1 MSRKWS
7 LIWQGMGIV
16 CLVTGFTLW
25 MVSPARAQ
33 CGDNPPKSSCIT
45 CHDKEDPVYKE
56 GEWHAIHAKKDIC
69 TSCHGGNCA
78 SMDKTLAH
86 ESLVA
91 NPLDDIYTSCHSCH
105 PDDYATRAAPFAVVL
120 AVTPGSIATPT
131 AAPTS
136 QVVEHPMVILPVSA
150 PASGPGQPWILL
162 LDAMMFTCL
171 ISLAVIGLLFYLRKH
186 HKSYHLGEL

>member
-7 LIWQGMGIV
+7 LIWHGIGIV
-16 CLVTGFTLW
+16 CLVTGLTLW
-25 MVSPARAQ
+25 VVSPASAQ

-45 CHDKEDPVYKE
+45 CHEKEDPVYQQ

-86 ESLVA
+86 VSMVA

-105 PDDYATRAAPFAVVL
+105 PDDYTTRAARFAVVL
-120 AVTPGSIATPT
+120 GVTPGSIATPT
-131 AAPTS
+131 VVPTS
-136 QVVEHPMVILPVSA
+136 QVVEHPMMILSA
-150 PASGPGQPWILL
+150 TNPGTDSGQPWIL
-162 LDAMMFTCL
+162 LDAMMFTCFVVL
-171 ISLAVIGLLFYLRKH
+171 VIMGLLLYLRKH